1 MRMLV
6 ASVQHTAR
14 FFKTHP
20 LPVLL
25 QAFIFALQSH
35 KLFSTHSCT
44 FWTACNFERLVFS
57 FLLSLTPVS
66 DRTCLLPAGVWIVCR
81 SGACH
86 IADYQIIDPV
96 RKVLNVNFPRE
107 VGLST
112 VIRTVG
118 TFLKVLS
125 NNNIQLKSPVYCSSE
140 TSSFFTT
147 IPLHPVSLNKLT
159 VLSPIFPL
167 TTDILPLAPY

>member
-44 FWTACNFERLVFS
+44 FWTACNFKRLVFS

-96 RKVLNVNFPRE
+96 RKVLDVNFPRE
-107 VGLST
+107 VRVIYCDSNSWYLPQSIVKQQHT
-112 VIRTVG
+112 VKVTCVL
-118 TFLKVLS
+118 FL
-125 NNNIQLKSPVYCSSE
+125 
-140 TSSFFTT
+140 
-147 IPLHPVSLNKLT
+147 
-159 VLSPIFPL
+159 
-167 TTDILPLAPY
+167 